1 MTEVAYIPLKTAD
14 GAVLGHARVCGGTV
28 VFQFRRAVQG
38 QAVVLTDSGRFS
50 GDLHGSV
57 RMDGAVIAAAA
68 IENGRVLCVGQT
80 RGNALCADEVR
91 RRLIDPAVE
100 ELRGKSA
107 ETAPLISNTGSNQ
120 DKSSPLSVVSASSAP
135 TEHAPVPLQPARET
149 IAQSAADEVQRTEAQ
164 SIPARGDM
172 PRQAEPLRR
181 ANAPT
186 EHAPVPPQPA
196 RETIA
201 QSAADEVQRTEAQSI
216 PARGDMPRQAEP
228 LRRANAPT
236 EHAPVPPQPAR
247 ETIAQ
252 SAADEVQRTE
262 AQSIPARGDM
272 PRQAEPLRRANAPTE
287 HAPVPPQPARETIA
301 QSAADEVQ
309 RTEAQSIP
317 ARGDMPWQ
325 AEPSRSANA
334 PVEHASVPTQPTQ
347 KTIAQSAADEVQRTE
362 AQSIPTHGDTP
373 RQAEPVRE
381 TAGKLLHF
389 TRAEDRVPPS
399 VQESAADSESFM
411 ALLRR
416 ADAAFSRLNTPVLP
430 LVTQEG
436 ARSAAQSERARETHA
451 SADAF
456 RTALSGT
463 KAEPSPQ
470 KPSSAQR
477 PPADTAECASHRR
490 AWDEQVEALLELP
503 NAIARERCDNPFPHI
518 FPGAQFVRISGSGVL
533 EHLEGEWISGRE
545 RYRLFAVRGEYSPL
559 PPRHLSGFTRFI
571 RTRSGGYWVRVT
583 ERGART

>member
-1 MTEVAYIPLKTAD
+1 M
-14 GAVLGHARVCGGTV
+14 
-28 VFQFRRAVQG
+28 
-38 QAVVLTDSGRFS
+38 
-50 GDLHGSV
+50 
-57 RMDGAVIAAAA
+57 
-68 IENGRVLCVGQT
+68 
-80 RGNALCADEVR
+80 
-91 RRLIDPAVE
+91 
-100 ELRGKSA
+100 
-107 ETAPLISNTGSNQ
+107 
-120 DKSSPLSVVSASSAP
+120 
-135 TEHAPVPLQPARET
+135 
-149 IAQSAADEVQRTEAQ
+149 
-164 SIPARGDM
+164 
-172 PRQAEPLRR
+172 
-181 ANAPT
+181 
-186 EHAPVPPQPA
+186 
-196 RETIA
+196 
-201 QSAADEVQRTEAQSI
+201 
-216 PARGDMPRQAEP
+216 
-228 LRRANAPT
+228 
-236 EHAPVPPQPAR
+236 
-247 ETIAQ
+247 
-252 SAADEVQRTE
+252 
-262 AQSIPARGDM
+262 
-272 PRQAEPLRRANAPTE
+272 
-287 HAPVPPQPARETIA
+287 
-301 QSAADEVQ
+301 
-309 RTEAQSIP
+309 
-317 ARGDMPWQ
+317 
-325 AEPSRSANA
+325 
-334 PVEHASVPTQPTQ
+334 
-347 KTIAQSAADEVQRTE
+347 QRTE
-362 AQSIPTHGDTP
+362 AQSIPTYDDTP

-416 ADAAFSRLNTPVLP
+416 ADAAFSRLNTPVFP

-451 SADAF
+451 PADAF

-470 KPSSAQR
+470 KPSSPQR

>member
-14 GAVLGHARVCGGTV
+14 GAVLGHARVCGGTA

-91 RRLIDPAVE
+91 RRLIAPAVE

-107 ETAPLISNTGSNQ
+107 ETAPLISNTESNR
-120 DKSSPLSVVSASSAP
+120 DNSSPLSSESASSAP
-135 TEHAPVPLQPARET
+135 AERASVPPQPARET
-149 IAQSAADEVQRTEAQ
+149 IAQPAADEVQRTEAQ
-164 SIPARGDM
+164 SMPSHGDM
-172 PRQAEPLRR
+172 PRQAEPLRS

-186 EHAPVPPQPA
+186 EHAPVPPQPT
-196 RETIA
+196 REPIA
-201 QSAADEVQRTEAQSI
+201 QPAADDVQRAEAQS
-216 PARGDMPRQAEP
+216 M
-228 LRRANAPT
+228 
-236 EHAPVPPQPAR
+236 
-247 ETIAQ
+247 
-252 SAADEVQRTE
+252 
-262 AQSIPARGDM
+262 
-272 PRQAEPLRRANAPTE
+272 
-287 HAPVPPQPARETIA
+287 
-301 QSAADEVQ
+301 
-309 RTEAQSIP
+309 
-317 ARGDMPWQ
+317 
-325 AEPSRSANA
+325 
-334 PVEHASVPTQPTQ
+334 
-347 KTIAQSAADEVQRTE
+347 
-362 AQSIPTHGDTP
+362 PTHGDTP
-373 RQAEPVRE
+373 RQAKPVGE

>member
-14 GAVLGHARVCGGTV
+14 GAVLGHARVCGGTA

-120 DKSSPLSVVSASSAP
+120 DKSSPLSVVSVSS
-135 TEHAPVPLQPARET
+135 
-149 IAQSAADEVQRTEAQ
+149 
-164 SIPARGDM
+164 
-172 PRQAEPLRR
+172 
-181 ANAPT
+181 
-186 EHAPVPPQPA
+186 
-196 RETIA
+196 
-201 QSAADEVQRTEAQSI
+201 
-216 PARGDMPRQAEP
+216 
-228 LRRANAPT
+228 
-236 EHAPVPPQPAR
+236 
-247 ETIAQ
+247 
-252 SAADEVQRTE
+252 
-262 AQSIPARGDM
+262 
-272 PRQAEPLRRANAPTE
+272 
-287 HAPVPPQPARETIA
+287 
-301 QSAADEVQ
+301 
-309 RTEAQSIP
+309 
-317 ARGDMPWQ
+317 
-325 AEPSRSANA
+325 A

-362 AQSIPTHGDTP
+362 AQSIPARGDMPRQAEPSRSANAPTEHASVPPQPARETIAQSAADEVQRTEAQSIPTHGDTPRQAEPLRSANAPTEHAPVPPQPTRETIAQPAADDVQRTEAQSMPAHGDTP

-389 TRAEDRVPPS
+389 TRAEDRVPLS
-399 VQESAADSESFM
+399 AQESAADSESFM

-416 ADAAFSRLNTPVLP
+416 ADAAFSRLNTPVFP

-583 ERGART
+583 ERVART

>member
-120 DKSSPLSVVSASSAP
+120 DKSSPLSVVSVSSAP
-135 TEHAPVPLQPARET
+135 TEHAPVPPQPARET
-149 IAQSAADEVQRTEAQ
+149 IAQPAADEVQRTEAQ

-172 PRQAEPLRR
+172 PR
-181 ANAPT
+181 
-186 EHAPVPPQPA
+186 
-196 RETIA
+196 
-201 QSAADEVQRTEAQSI
+201 
-216 PARGDMPRQAEP
+216 
-228 LRRANAPT
+228 
-236 EHAPVPPQPAR
+236 
-247 ETIAQ
+247 
-252 SAADEVQRTE
+252 
-262 AQSIPARGDM
+262 
-272 PRQAEPLRRANAPTE
+272 
-287 HAPVPPQPARETIA
+287 
-301 QSAADEVQ
+301 
-309 RTEAQSIP
+309 
-317 ARGDMPWQ
+317 Q

-362 AQSIPTHGDTP
+362 AQSMPAHGDTP

>member
-80 RGNALCADEVR
+80 RGNALCADELR

-120 DKSSPLSVVSASSAP
+120 DKSSPLSVVSVSSAP
-135 TEHAPVPLQPARET
+135 TEHAPVPLQPTRET
-149 IAQSAADEVQRTEAQ
+149 IAQPAADEVQRTEAQSIPARGDMPRQAEPSRSANAPTEHAPVPPQPAREPISQSAADEVQRTEAQ

-172 PRQAEPLRR
+172 PRQAEPSRS
-181 ANAPT
+181 ANAPV
-186 EHAPVPPQPA
+186 EHASVPPQPA
-196 RETIA
+196 REPIA
-201 QSAADEVQRTEAQSI
+201 QPAADEVQRTEAQSM
-216 PARGDMPRQAEP
+216 PAHGDTPRQAEP

-236 EHAPVPPQPAR
+236 
-247 ETIAQ
+247 
-252 SAADEVQRTE
+252 
-262 AQSIPARGDM
+262 
-272 PRQAEPLRRANAPTE
+272 
-287 HAPVPPQPARETIA
+287 
-301 QSAADEVQ
+301 
-309 RTEAQSIP
+309 
-317 ARGDMPWQ
+317 
-325 AEPSRSANA
+325 
-334 PVEHASVPTQPTQ
+334 EHASVPTQPTQ

>member
-107 ETAPLISNTGSNQ
+107 ETAPLISKTESNR
-120 DKSSPLSVVSASSAP
+120 DNSSPLSVVSVSSAP
-135 TEHAPVPLQPARET
+135 TEHASVPSQPARET

-172 PRQAEPLRR
+172 PR
-181 ANAPT
+181 
-186 EHAPVPPQPA
+186 
-196 RETIA
+196 
-201 QSAADEVQRTEAQSI
+201 
-216 PARGDMPRQAEP
+216 
-228 LRRANAPT
+228 
-236 EHAPVPPQPAR
+236 
-247 ETIAQ
+247 
-252 SAADEVQRTE
+252 
-262 AQSIPARGDM
+262 
-272 PRQAEPLRRANAPTE
+272 
-287 HAPVPPQPARETIA
+287 
-301 QSAADEVQ
+301 
-309 RTEAQSIP
+309 
-317 ARGDMPWQ
+317 Q

-381 TAGKLLHF
+381 AAGKLLHF

>member
-107 ETAPLISNTGSNQ
+107 EIAPLISNTGSNQ
-120 DKSSPLSVVSASSAP
+120 DKSSPLSVVSVSSAP
-135 TEHAPVPLQPARET
+135 TEHA
-149 IAQSAADEVQRTEAQ
+149 S
-164 SIPARGDM
+164 
-172 PRQAEPLRR
+172 
-181 ANAPT
+181 
-186 EHAPVPPQPA
+186 VPPQPA

-216 PARGDMPRQAEP
+216 PAHGDTPRQAEP

-247 ETIAQ
+247 EPIAQ
-252 SAADEVQRTE
+252 PAADDVQRAE
-262 AQSIPARGDM
+262 AQSIPA
-272 PRQAEPLRRANAPTE
+272 
-287 HAPVPPQPARETIA
+287 
-301 QSAADEVQ
+301 
-309 RTEAQSIP
+309 
-317 ARGDMPWQ
+317 
-325 AEPSRSANA
+325 
-334 PVEHASVPTQPTQ
+334 
-347 KTIAQSAADEVQRTE
+347 
-362 AQSIPTHGDTP
+362 HGDTP
-373 RQAEPVRE
+373 RQAKPVRE

>member
-120 DKSSPLSVVSASSAP
+120 DKSSPLSVVSVSSAP
-135 TEHAPVPLQPARET
+135 TEHA
-149 IAQSAADEVQRTEAQ
+149 S
-164 SIPARGDM
+164 
-172 PRQAEPLRR
+172 
-181 ANAPT
+181 
-186 EHAPVPPQPA
+186 VPPQPA

-287 HAPVPPQPARETIA
+287 HA
-301 QSAADEVQ
+301 
-309 RTEAQSIP
+309 
-317 ARGDMPWQ
+317 
-325 AEPSRSANA
+325 
-334 PVEHASVPTQPTQ
+334 SVPTQPTQ

-362 AQSIPTHGDTP
+362 AQSMPTHGDTP
-373 RQAEPVRE
+373 RQAEPSRSANAPVEHASVPPQPAREPIAQPAADDVQRAKAQSIPAHGDTPRQAKPVRE

-389 TRAEDRVPPS
+389 TRAEDRVPLS

>member
-107 ETAPLISNTGSNQ
+107 EIAPLISNTGSNQ
-120 DKSSPLSVVSASSAP
+120 DKSSPLSVVSVSSAP
-135 TEHAPVPLQPARET
+135 TEHA
-149 IAQSAADEVQRTEAQ
+149 S
-164 SIPARGDM
+164 
-172 PRQAEPLRR
+172 
-181 ANAPT
+181 
-186 EHAPVPPQPA
+186 VPPQPA

-216 PARGDMPRQAEP
+216 PAHGDTPRQAEP
-228 LRRANAPT
+228 LRSANAPT
-236 EHAPVPPQPAR
+236 EHAPVPPQPTR

-252 SAADEVQRTE
+252 PAADDVQRAE
-262 AQSIPARGDM
+262 AQSMPA
-272 PRQAEPLRRANAPTE
+272 
-287 HAPVPPQPARETIA
+287 
-301 QSAADEVQ
+301 
-309 RTEAQSIP
+309 
-317 ARGDMPWQ
+317 
-325 AEPSRSANA
+325 
-334 PVEHASVPTQPTQ
+334 
-347 KTIAQSAADEVQRTE
+347 
-362 AQSIPTHGDTP
+362 HGDTP
-373 RQAEPVRE
+373 RQAKPVRE

>member
-120 DKSSPLSVVSASSAP
+120 DKSSPLSVVSVSSAP
-135 TEHAPVPLQPARET
+135 TEHA
-149 IAQSAADEVQRTEAQ
+149 S
-164 SIPARGDM
+164 
-172 PRQAEPLRR
+172 
-181 ANAPT
+181 
-186 EHAPVPPQPA
+186 VPPQPA

-236 EHAPVPPQPAR
+236 
-247 ETIAQ
+247 
-252 SAADEVQRTE
+252 
-262 AQSIPARGDM
+262 
-272 PRQAEPLRRANAPTE
+272 
-287 HAPVPPQPARETIA
+287 
-301 QSAADEVQ
+301 
-309 RTEAQSIP
+309 
-317 ARGDMPWQ
+317 
-325 AEPSRSANA
+325 
-334 PVEHASVPTQPTQ
+334 EHASVPTQPTQ

-436 ARSAAQSERARETHA
+436 ARSAAQSERARETHT

>member
-120 DKSSPLSVVSASSAP
+120 DKSSPLSVVSVSSAP
-135 TEHAPVPLQPARET
+135 TEHAPVPLQPTRET
-149 IAQSAADEVQRTEAQ
+149 IAQPAADEVQRTEAQ

-236 EHAPVPPQPAR
+236 EHA
-247 ETIAQ
+247 
-252 SAADEVQRTE
+252 
-262 AQSIPARGDM
+262 
-272 PRQAEPLRRANAPTE
+272 
-287 HAPVPPQPARETIA
+287 
-301 QSAADEVQ
+301 
-309 RTEAQSIP
+309 
-317 ARGDMPWQ
+317 
-325 AEPSRSANA
+325 
-334 PVEHASVPTQPTQ
+334 SVPTQPTQ

-362 AQSIPTHGDTP
+362 AQSMPTHGDTP
-373 RQAEPVRE
+373 RQAEPLRSANAPTEHAPVPPQPTRETIAQPAADDVQRAEAQSMPAHGDTPRQAKPVRE

>member
-107 ETAPLISNTGSNQ
+107 ETAPLISKTESNR
-120 DKSSPLSVVSASSAP
+120 DNSSPLSVVSVSSAP
-135 TEHAPVPLQPARET
+135 TEHASVPPQPARET
-149 IAQSAADEVQRTEAQ
+149 IAQPAADEVQRTEAQ
-164 SIPARGDM
+164 SIPAHGDT
-172 PRQAEPLRR
+172 PRQAEPLRS

-186 EHAPVPPQPA
+186 EHAPVPPQPT

-201 QSAADEVQRTEAQSI
+201 QPAADDVQRAEAQS
-216 PARGDMPRQAEP
+216 M
-228 LRRANAPT
+228 
-236 EHAPVPPQPAR
+236 
-247 ETIAQ
+247 
-252 SAADEVQRTE
+252 
-262 AQSIPARGDM
+262 
-272 PRQAEPLRRANAPTE
+272 
-287 HAPVPPQPARETIA
+287 
-301 QSAADEVQ
+301 
-309 RTEAQSIP
+309 
-317 ARGDMPWQ
+317 
-325 AEPSRSANA
+325 
-334 PVEHASVPTQPTQ
+334 
-347 KTIAQSAADEVQRTE
+347 
-362 AQSIPTHGDTP
+362 PTHGDTP
-373 RQAEPVRE
+373 RQAEPVGE

>member
-91 RRLIDPAVE
+91 RRLIAPAVE

-120 DKSSPLSVVSASSAP
+120 DKSSPLSSESASSAP
-135 TEHAPVPLQPARET
+135 VEHA
-149 IAQSAADEVQRTEAQ
+149 S
-164 SIPARGDM
+164 
-172 PRQAEPLRR
+172 
-181 ANAPT
+181 
-186 EHAPVPPQPA
+186 VPPQPA

-216 PARGDMPRQAEP
+216 PARGDTPRQAEP
-228 LRRANAPT
+228 SRRANAPT

-252 SAADEVQRTE
+252 PAADDVQRAE
-262 AQSIPARGDM
+262 AQSIPA
-272 PRQAEPLRRANAPTE
+272 
-287 HAPVPPQPARETIA
+287 
-301 QSAADEVQ
+301 
-309 RTEAQSIP
+309 
-317 ARGDMPWQ
+317 
-325 AEPSRSANA
+325 
-334 PVEHASVPTQPTQ
+334 
-347 KTIAQSAADEVQRTE
+347 
-362 AQSIPTHGDTP
+362 HGDTP
-373 RQAEPVRE
+373 RQAKPVGE

>member
-91 RRLIDPAVE
+91 RRLIDPAVK
-100 ELRGKSA
+100 ELCGKSA
-107 ETAPLISNTGSNQ
+107 ETAPLISNIGSNQ
-120 DKSSPLSVVSASSAP
+120 DKSSPLSVVSVSS
-135 TEHAPVPLQPARET
+135 
-149 IAQSAADEVQRTEAQ
+149 
-164 SIPARGDM
+164 
-172 PRQAEPLRR
+172 
-181 ANAPT
+181 APT

-201 QSAADEVQRTEAQSI
+201 QPAADEVQRTEAQSI
-216 PARGDMPRQAEP
+216 PAHGDMPRQAEP
-228 LRRANAPT
+228 SRSANAPT

-247 ETIAQ
+247 EPIAQ
-252 SAADEVQRTE
+252 PAADDVQRAE
-262 AQSIPARGDM
+262 AQSMPA
-272 PRQAEPLRRANAPTE
+272 
-287 HAPVPPQPARETIA
+287 
-301 QSAADEVQ
+301 
-309 RTEAQSIP
+309 
-317 ARGDMPWQ
+317 
-325 AEPSRSANA
+325 
-334 PVEHASVPTQPTQ
+334 
-347 KTIAQSAADEVQRTE
+347 
-362 AQSIPTHGDTP
+362 HGDTP
-373 RQAEPVRE
+373 RQAKPVRE

>member
-80 RGNALCADEVR
+80 RGNALCADELR

-120 DKSSPLSVVSASSAP
+120 DKSSPLSVVSVSSAP
-135 TEHAPVPLQPARET
+135 TEHAPVPLQPTRET
-149 IAQSAADEVQRTEAQ
+149 IAQPAADEVQRTEAQ

-172 PRQAEPLRR
+172 PRQAEPSRS

-196 RETIA
+196 REPIA
-201 QSAADEVQRTEAQSI
+201 QPAADEVQRTEAQSM
-216 PARGDMPRQAEP
+216 PAHGDTPRQAEP

-236 EHAPVPPQPAR
+236 
-247 ETIAQ
+247 
-252 SAADEVQRTE
+252 
-262 AQSIPARGDM
+262 
-272 PRQAEPLRRANAPTE
+272 
-287 HAPVPPQPARETIA
+287 
-301 QSAADEVQ
+301 
-309 RTEAQSIP
+309 
-317 ARGDMPWQ
+317 
-325 AEPSRSANA
+325 
-334 PVEHASVPTQPTQ
+334 EHASVPTQPTQ

>member
-14 GAVLGHARVCGGTV
+14 GAVLGHARVCCGTA

-91 RRLIDPAVE
+91 RRLIAPAVE

-120 DKSSPLSVVSASSAP
+120 DKSSPLSSESASSAP
-135 TEHAPVPLQPARET
+135 TEHASVPPQPAREP

-164 SIPARGDM
+164 SIPAHGDT

-186 EHAPVPPQPA
+186 EHAPVPPQPT

-201 QSAADEVQRTEAQSI
+201 QPAADDVQRAEAQSM
-216 PARGDMPRQAEP
+216 PA
-228 LRRANAPT
+228 
-236 EHAPVPPQPAR
+236 
-247 ETIAQ
+247 
-252 SAADEVQRTE
+252 
-262 AQSIPARGDM
+262 
-272 PRQAEPLRRANAPTE
+272 
-287 HAPVPPQPARETIA
+287 
-301 QSAADEVQ
+301 
-309 RTEAQSIP
+309 
-317 ARGDMPWQ
+317 
-325 AEPSRSANA
+325 
-334 PVEHASVPTQPTQ
+334 
-347 KTIAQSAADEVQRTE
+347 
-362 AQSIPTHGDTP
+362 HGDTP
-373 RQAEPVRE
+373 RQAKPVGE

>member
-120 DKSSPLSVVSASSAP
+120 DKSSPLSVVSVSSAP
-135 TEHAPVPLQPARET
+135 TEHA
-149 IAQSAADEVQRTEAQ
+149 S
-164 SIPARGDM
+164 
-172 PRQAEPLRR
+172 
-181 ANAPT
+181 
-186 EHAPVPPQPA
+186 VPPQPA

-201 QSAADEVQRTEAQSI
+201 QSAADEVQRTEAQSM
-216 PARGDMPRQAEP
+216 PAHGDTPRQAEP
-228 LRRANAPT
+228 LRSANAPT
-236 EHAPVPPQPAR
+236 EHAPVPPQPTR

-252 SAADEVQRTE
+252 PAADDVQRAE
-262 AQSIPARGDM
+262 AQSIPA
-272 PRQAEPLRRANAPTE
+272 
-287 HAPVPPQPARETIA
+287 
-301 QSAADEVQ
+301 
-309 RTEAQSIP
+309 
-317 ARGDMPWQ
+317 
-325 AEPSRSANA
+325 
-334 PVEHASVPTQPTQ
+334 
-347 KTIAQSAADEVQRTE
+347 
-362 AQSIPTHGDTP
+362 HGDTP
-373 RQAEPVRE
+373 RQAKPVGE

>member
-91 RRLIDPAVE
+91 RRLIDPAVK
-100 ELRGKSA
+100 ELCGKSA

-120 DKSSPLSVVSASSAP
+120 DKSSPLSVVSVSSAP
-135 TEHAPVPLQPARET
+135 TEHASVPPQPAREP

-172 PRQAEPLRR
+172 PRQAEPLRS
-181 ANAPT
+181 ANAPV
-186 EHAPVPPQPA
+186 EHASVPTQPA

-201 QSAADEVQRTEAQSI
+201 QPAADEVQRTEAQSI
-216 PARGDMPRQAEP
+216 PAHGDMPRQAEP
-228 LRRANAPT
+228 L
-236 EHAPVPPQPAR
+236 
-247 ETIAQ
+247 
-252 SAADEVQRTE
+252 
-262 AQSIPARGDM
+262 
-272 PRQAEPLRRANAPTE
+272 
-287 HAPVPPQPARETIA
+287 
-301 QSAADEVQ
+301 
-309 RTEAQSIP
+309 
-317 ARGDMPWQ
+317 
-325 AEPSRSANA
+325 RSANA

-362 AQSIPTHGDTP
+362 AQSIPARGDMPRQAEPLRSANAPVEHASVPTQPARETIAQPAADEVQRTEAQSIPARGDTP

>member
-120 DKSSPLSVVSASSAP
+120 DKSSPLSVVSVSSAP
-135 TEHAPVPLQPARET
+135 TEHA
-149 IAQSAADEVQRTEAQ
+149 S
-164 SIPARGDM
+164 
-172 PRQAEPLRR
+172 
-181 ANAPT
+181 
-186 EHAPVPPQPA
+186 VPPQPA

-216 PARGDMPRQAEP
+216 PAHGDTPRQAEP

-247 ETIAQ
+247 EPIAQ
-252 SAADEVQRTE
+252 PAADDVQRAE
-262 AQSIPARGDM
+262 AQSMPAHGDT
-272 PRQAEPLRRANAPTE
+272 PRQAEPLRSANAPTE
-287 HAPVPPQPARETIA
+287 HAPVPPQPTRETIA
-301 QSAADEVQ
+301 QPAADEVQ
-309 RTEAQSIP
+309 RTEAQGIP
-317 ARGDMPWQ
+317 AHGDTPRQ
-325 AEPSRSANA
+325 AKPLRSANA
-334 PVEHASVPTQPTQ
+334 PVEHASVPTQPARE
-347 KTIAQSAADEVQRTE
+347 TIAQSAADEVQRTE

>member
-80 RGNALCADEVR
+80 RGNALCADELR

-120 DKSSPLSVVSASSAP
+120 DKSSPLSVVSVSSAP
-135 TEHAPVPLQPARET
+135 TEHAPVPLQPTRET
-149 IAQSAADEVQRTEAQ
+149 IAQPAADEVQRTEAQ

-172 PRQAEPLRR
+172 PRQAEP
-181 ANAPT
+181 
-186 EHAPVPPQPA
+186 
-196 RETIA
+196 
-201 QSAADEVQRTEAQSI
+201 
-216 PARGDMPRQAEP
+216 
-228 LRRANAPT
+228 
-236 EHAPVPPQPAR
+236 
-247 ETIAQ
+247 
-252 SAADEVQRTE
+252 
-262 AQSIPARGDM
+262 
-272 PRQAEPLRRANAPTE
+272 
-287 HAPVPPQPARETIA
+287 
-301 QSAADEVQ
+301 
-309 RTEAQSIP
+309 
-317 ARGDMPWQ
+317 
-325 AEPSRSANA
+325 SRSANA
-334 PVEHASVPTQPTQ
+334 PVEHASVPPQPAREP
-347 KTIAQSAADEVQRTE
+347 IAQPAADEVQRTE
-362 AQSIPTHGDTP
+362 AQSMPAHGDTP

>member
-91 RRLIDPAVE
+91 RRLIAPAVE

-107 ETAPLISNTGSNQ
+107 ETAPLISKTESNQ
-120 DKSSPLSVVSASSAP
+120 DKSSPLSSESASS
-135 TEHAPVPLQPARET
+135 
-149 IAQSAADEVQRTEAQ
+149 
-164 SIPARGDM
+164 
-172 PRQAEPLRR
+172 
-181 ANAPT
+181 APT

-196 RETIA
+196 REPIA
-201 QSAADEVQRTEAQSI
+201 QSAANEVQRTEAQSM
-216 PARGDMPRQAEP
+216 PSHGDTPRQAEP
-228 LRRANAPT
+228 LRSANAPT
-236 EHAPVPPQPAR
+236 EHAP
-247 ETIAQ
+247 
-252 SAADEVQRTE
+252 
-262 AQSIPARGDM
+262 
-272 PRQAEPLRRANAPTE
+272 
-287 HAPVPPQPARETIA
+287 
-301 QSAADEVQ
+301 
-309 RTEAQSIP
+309 
-317 ARGDMPWQ
+317 
-325 AEPSRSANA
+325 
-334 PVEHASVPTQPTQ
+334 VPTQPTQ

-381 TAGKLLHF
+381 AAGKLLHF

-416 ADAAFSRLNTPVLP
+416 ADAAFSRLNTPVFP

-545 RYRLFAVRGEYSPL
+545 RYRLFAVHGEYSPL

>member
-14 GAVLGHARVCGGTV
+14 GAVLGHARVCGGTA

-120 DKSSPLSVVSASSAP
+120 DKSSPLSVVSVSSAP
-135 TEHAPVPLQPARET
+135 TEHAPVPLQPTRET
-149 IAQSAADEVQRTEAQ
+149 IAQPAADDVQRTEAQ

-172 PRQAEPLRR
+172 PRQAEPLRS
-181 ANAPT
+181 ANAPV
-186 EHAPVPPQPA
+186 EHASVPTQPA

-201 QSAADEVQRTEAQSI
+201 QPAADEVQRTEAQSI
-216 PARGDMPRQAEP
+216 PARGDTPRQAEP
-228 LRRANAPT
+228 LRSANAPT
-236 EHAPVPPQPAR
+236 EHAPVPPQPTR
-247 ETIAQ
+247 EPIAQ
-252 SAADEVQRTE
+252 PAADDVQRAE
-262 AQSIPARGDM
+262 AQSMPARGDM
-272 PRQAEPLRRANAPTE
+272 PR
-287 HAPVPPQPARETIA
+287 
-301 QSAADEVQ
+301 
-309 RTEAQSIP
+309 
-317 ARGDMPWQ
+317 Q

-347 KTIAQSAADEVQRTE
+347 KTIAQSAADDVQRTE

>member
-120 DKSSPLSVVSASSAP
+120 DKSSPLSVVSVSSAP
-135 TEHAPVPLQPARET
+135 VEHASVPTQPARET
-149 IAQSAADEVQRTEAQ
+149 IAQSAADDVQRTEAQ
-164 SIPARGDM
+164 SIPAHGDT
-172 PRQAEPLRR
+172 PRQAEPL
-181 ANAPT
+181 
-186 EHAPVPPQPA
+186 
-196 RETIA
+196 
-201 QSAADEVQRTEAQSI
+201 
-216 PARGDMPRQAEP
+216 
-228 LRRANAPT
+228 
-236 EHAPVPPQPAR
+236 
-247 ETIAQ
+247 
-252 SAADEVQRTE
+252 
-262 AQSIPARGDM
+262 
-272 PRQAEPLRRANAPTE
+272 
-287 HAPVPPQPARETIA
+287 
-301 QSAADEVQ
+301 
-309 RTEAQSIP
+309 
-317 ARGDMPWQ
+317 
-325 AEPSRSANA
+325 RSANA

-347 KTIAQSAADEVQRTE
+347 KTIAQSAADDVQRTE
-362 AQSIPTHGDTP
+362 AQSIPAHGDTP

>member
-91 RRLIDPAVE
+91 RRLIAPAVE

-120 DKSSPLSVVSASSAP
+120 DNSSPLSVVSVSSAP
-135 TEHAPVPLQPARET
+135 TEHAPVPPQPARET
-149 IAQSAADEVQRTEAQ
+149 IAQPAADEVQRTEAQ
-164 SIPARGDM
+164 SIPAHGDM

-196 RETIA
+196 REA
-201 QSAADEVQRTEAQSI
+201 
-216 PARGDMPRQAEP
+216 
-228 LRRANAPT
+228 
-236 EHAPVPPQPAR
+236 
-247 ETIAQ
+247 
-252 SAADEVQRTE
+252 
-262 AQSIPARGDM
+262 
-272 PRQAEPLRRANAPTE
+272 
-287 HAPVPPQPARETIA
+287 IA

-334 PVEHASVPTQPTQ
+334 PTEHASVPTQPTQ

-362 AQSIPTHGDTP
+362 AQSIPAHGDTP
-373 RQAEPVRE
+373 RQAEPLRSANAPTEHAPVPPQPTRETIAQPAADDVQRTEAQSMPAHGDMPRQAEPVGE

>member
-120 DKSSPLSVVSASSAP
+120 DKSSPLFVVSVSSAP
-135 TEHAPVPLQPARET
+135 TEHASVPPQPAREP

-172 PRQAEPLRR
+172 PRQAEPLRS

-201 QSAADEVQRTEAQSI
+201 QSAADDVQRTEAQSI
-216 PARGDMPRQAEP
+216 P
-228 LRRANAPT
+228 
-236 EHAPVPPQPAR
+236 V
-247 ETIAQ
+247 
-252 SAADEVQRTE
+252 
-262 AQSIPARGDM
+262 
-272 PRQAEPLRRANAPTE
+272 
-287 HAPVPPQPARETIA
+287 
-301 QSAADEVQ
+301 
-309 RTEAQSIP
+309 
-317 ARGDMPWQ
+317 
-325 AEPSRSANA
+325 
-334 PVEHASVPTQPTQ
+334 
-347 KTIAQSAADEVQRTE
+347 
-362 AQSIPTHGDTP
+362 HGDTP

>member
-107 ETAPLISNTGSNQ
+107 EAAPLISNTGSNQ
-120 DKSSPLSVVSASSAP
+120 DKSSPLSVVSVSSAP
-135 TEHAPVPLQPARET
+135 TEHASVPPQPARET

-272 PRQAEPLRRANAPTE
+272 PRQAEPLRRANAPT
-287 HAPVPPQPARETIA
+287 
-301 QSAADEVQ
+301 
-309 RTEAQSIP
+309 
-317 ARGDMPWQ
+317 
-325 AEPSRSANA
+325 
-334 PVEHASVPTQPTQ
+334 EHASVPTQPTQ

>member
-91 RRLIDPAVE
+91 RRLIDPAVG

-107 ETAPLISNTGSNQ
+107 ETAPLISKTESNQ
-120 DKSSPLSVVSASSAP
+120 DNSSPLSSESASSAP
-135 TEHAPVPLQPARET
+135 AEHASVPPQPAREP

-164 SIPARGDM
+164 SIPAHGDT
-172 PRQAEPLRR
+172 PRQAEPSRR

-186 EHAPVPPQPA
+186 EHASVPPQPA

-216 PARGDMPRQAEP
+216 PAHGDTPR
-228 LRRANAPT
+228 
-236 EHAPVPPQPAR
+236 
-247 ETIAQ
+247 
-252 SAADEVQRTE
+252 
-262 AQSIPARGDM
+262 
-272 PRQAEPLRRANAPTE
+272 
-287 HAPVPPQPARETIA
+287 
-301 QSAADEVQ
+301 
-309 RTEAQSIP
+309 
-317 ARGDMPWQ
+317 Q

-362 AQSIPTHGDTP
+362 AQSIPARGDMP
-373 RQAEPVRE
+373 RQAEPVGE

>member
-107 ETAPLISNTGSNQ
+107 EPAPLISKTESNR
-120 DKSSPLSVVSASSAP
+120 DKSSPLSPESASSAP
-135 TEHAPVPLQPARET
+135 TEHAPVPPQPTREP
-149 IAQSAADEVQRTEAQ
+149 IAQSAANEVQRTEAQ
-164 SIPARGDM
+164 SIPAHGDT
-172 PRQAEPLRR
+172 PRQAEPLRS

-186 EHAPVPPQPA
+186 
-196 RETIA
+196 
-201 QSAADEVQRTEAQSI
+201 
-216 PARGDMPRQAEP
+216 
-228 LRRANAPT
+228 
-236 EHAPVPPQPAR
+236 
-247 ETIAQ
+247 
-252 SAADEVQRTE
+252 
-262 AQSIPARGDM
+262 
-272 PRQAEPLRRANAPTE
+272 
-287 HAPVPPQPARETIA
+287 
-301 QSAADEVQ
+301 
-309 RTEAQSIP
+309 
-317 ARGDMPWQ
+317 
-325 AEPSRSANA
+325 
-334 PVEHASVPTQPTQ
+334 EHASVPTQPTR
-347 KTIAQSAADEVQRTE
+347 KTIAQPAADDVQRAE
-362 AQSIPTHGDTP
+362 AQSIPAHGDTP

-416 ADAAFSRLNTPVLP
+416 ADAAFSRLNTPVFP

>member
-80 RGNALCADEVR
+80 RGNALCADELR

-120 DKSSPLSVVSASSAP
+120 DKSSPLSVVSVSSAP
-135 TEHAPVPLQPARET
+135 TEHAPVPLQPTRET
-149 IAQSAADEVQRTEAQ
+149 IAQPAADEVQRTEAQ
-164 SIPARGDM
+164 SM
-172 PRQAEPLRR
+172 
-181 ANAPT
+181 
-186 EHAPVPPQPA
+186 
-196 RETIA
+196 
-201 QSAADEVQRTEAQSI
+201 
-216 PARGDMPRQAEP
+216 
-228 LRRANAPT
+228 
-236 EHAPVPPQPAR
+236 
-247 ETIAQ
+247 
-252 SAADEVQRTE
+252 
-262 AQSIPARGDM
+262 
-272 PRQAEPLRRANAPTE
+272 
-287 HAPVPPQPARETIA
+287 
-301 QSAADEVQ
+301 
-309 RTEAQSIP
+309 
-317 ARGDMPWQ
+317 
-325 AEPSRSANA
+325 
-334 PVEHASVPTQPTQ
+334 
-347 KTIAQSAADEVQRTE
+347 
-362 AQSIPTHGDTP
+362 PTHGDTP

>member
-14 GAVLGHARVCGGTV
+14 GAVLGHARVCGGTA

-107 ETAPLISNTGSNQ
+107 ETAPLISKTESNR
-120 DKSSPLSVVSASSAP
+120 DNSSPLSVVSVSSAP
-135 TEHAPVPLQPARET
+135 TEHAPVPLQPTRET
-149 IAQSAADEVQRTEAQ
+149 IAQPAADEVQRTEAQ
-164 SIPARGDM
+164 SIPAHGDM

-216 PARGDMPRQAEP
+216 PTHGDTPR
-228 LRRANAPT
+228 
-236 EHAPVPPQPAR
+236 
-247 ETIAQ
+247 
-252 SAADEVQRTE
+252 
-262 AQSIPARGDM
+262 
-272 PRQAEPLRRANAPTE
+272 
-287 HAPVPPQPARETIA
+287 
-301 QSAADEVQ
+301 
-309 RTEAQSIP
+309 
-317 ARGDMPWQ
+317 Q

-362 AQSIPTHGDTP
+362 AQSIPVHGDTP

>member
-120 DKSSPLSVVSASSAP
+120 DKSSPLSVVSVSS
-135 TEHAPVPLQPARET
+135 
-149 IAQSAADEVQRTEAQ
+149 
-164 SIPARGDM
+164 
-172 PRQAEPLRR
+172 
-181 ANAPT
+181 APT
-186 EHAPVPPQPA
+186 EHAPVPPQPT

-201 QSAADEVQRTEAQSI
+201 Q
-216 PARGDMPRQAEP
+216 P
-228 LRRANAPT
+228 
-236 EHAPVPPQPAR
+236 
-247 ETIAQ
+247 
-252 SAADEVQRTE
+252 
-262 AQSIPARGDM
+262 
-272 PRQAEPLRRANAPTE
+272 
-287 HAPVPPQPARETIA
+287 
-301 QSAADEVQ
+301 
-309 RTEAQSIP
+309 
-317 ARGDMPWQ
+317 
-325 AEPSRSANA
+325 
-334 PVEHASVPTQPTQ
+334 
-347 KTIAQSAADEVQRTE
+347 AADEVQRTE

>member
-14 GAVLGHARVCGGTV
+14 GAVLGHARVCGGTA

-91 RRLIDPAVE
+91 RRLIAPAVE

-107 ETAPLISNTGSNQ
+107 ETAPLISNTESNR
-120 DKSSPLSVVSASSAP
+120 DNSSPLSSESASSAP
-135 TEHAPVPLQPARET
+135 AERASVPPQPARET
-149 IAQSAADEVQRTEAQ
+149 IAQPAADEVQRTEAQ
-164 SIPARGDM
+164 SIPAHGDT
-172 PRQAEPLRR
+172 PRQAEPLRS

-196 RETIA
+196 REPIA
-201 QSAADEVQRTEAQSI
+201 QPAADDVQRAEAQS
-216 PARGDMPRQAEP
+216 M
-228 LRRANAPT
+228 
-236 EHAPVPPQPAR
+236 
-247 ETIAQ
+247 
-252 SAADEVQRTE
+252 
-262 AQSIPARGDM
+262 
-272 PRQAEPLRRANAPTE
+272 
-287 HAPVPPQPARETIA
+287 
-301 QSAADEVQ
+301 
-309 RTEAQSIP
+309 
-317 ARGDMPWQ
+317 
-325 AEPSRSANA
+325 
-334 PVEHASVPTQPTQ
+334 
-347 KTIAQSAADEVQRTE
+347 
-362 AQSIPTHGDTP
+362 PTHGDTP
-373 RQAEPVRE
+373 RQAKPVGE

-416 ADAAFSRLNTPVLP
+416 ADAAFSRLNTPVFP

-436 ARSAAQSERARETHA
+436 ARSAAQIERARETHA

>member
-120 DKSSPLSVVSASSAP
+120 DKSSPLSVVSVSSAP
-135 TEHAPVPLQPARET
+135 TEHAPVPPQPTREP
-149 IAQSAADEVQRTEAQ
+149 IAQSAANEVQRTEAQ

-201 QSAADEVQRTEAQSI
+201 QPAADDVQRAEAQSM
-216 PARGDMPRQAEP
+216 PA
-228 LRRANAPT
+228 
-236 EHAPVPPQPAR
+236 
-247 ETIAQ
+247 
-252 SAADEVQRTE
+252 
-262 AQSIPARGDM
+262 
-272 PRQAEPLRRANAPTE
+272 
-287 HAPVPPQPARETIA
+287 
-301 QSAADEVQ
+301 
-309 RTEAQSIP
+309 
-317 ARGDMPWQ
+317 
-325 AEPSRSANA
+325 
-334 PVEHASVPTQPTQ
+334 
-347 KTIAQSAADEVQRTE
+347 
-362 AQSIPTHGDTP
+362 HGDTP
-373 RQAEPVRE
+373 RQAKPVRE

>member
-14 GAVLGHARVCGGTV
+14 GAVLGHARVCGGTA

-91 RRLIDPAVE
+91 RRLIAPAVE

-107 ETAPLISNTGSNQ
+107 ETAPLISKTESNR
-120 DKSSPLSVVSASSAP
+120 DNSSPLSSESASSAP
-135 TEHAPVPLQPARET
+135 AERASVPPQPARET
-149 IAQSAADEVQRTEAQ
+149 IAQPAADEVQRTEAQ
-164 SIPARGDM
+164 SIPAR
-172 PRQAEPLRR
+172 
-181 ANAPT
+181 
-186 EHAPVPPQPA
+186 
-196 RETIA
+196 
-201 QSAADEVQRTEAQSI
+201 
-216 PARGDMPRQAEP
+216 
-228 LRRANAPT
+228 
-236 EHAPVPPQPAR
+236 
-247 ETIAQ
+247 
-252 SAADEVQRTE
+252 
-262 AQSIPARGDM
+262 
-272 PRQAEPLRRANAPTE
+272 
-287 HAPVPPQPARETIA
+287 
-301 QSAADEVQ
+301 
-309 RTEAQSIP
+309 
-317 ARGDMPWQ
+317 
-325 AEPSRSANA
+325 
-334 PVEHASVPTQPTQ
+334 
-347 KTIAQSAADEVQRTE
+347 
-362 AQSIPTHGDTP
+362 GDTP

-389 TRAEDRVPPS
+389 TRAEDRVPSS

-416 ADAAFSRLNTPVLP
+416 ADAAFSRLNTPVFP

-451 SADAF
+451 SADTF

>member
-120 DKSSPLSVVSASSAP
+120 DKSSPLSVVSVSSAP
-135 TEHAPVPLQPARET
+135 TEHAPVPLQPTRET
-149 IAQSAADEVQRTEAQ
+149 IAQ
-164 SIPARGDM
+164 P
-172 PRQAEPLRR
+172 
-181 ANAPT
+181 
-186 EHAPVPPQPA
+186 
-196 RETIA
+196 
-201 QSAADEVQRTEAQSI
+201 
-216 PARGDMPRQAEP
+216 
-228 LRRANAPT
+228 
-236 EHAPVPPQPAR
+236 
-247 ETIAQ
+247 
-252 SAADEVQRTE
+252 
-262 AQSIPARGDM
+262 
-272 PRQAEPLRRANAPTE
+272 
-287 HAPVPPQPARETIA
+287 
-301 QSAADEVQ
+301 
-309 RTEAQSIP
+309 
-317 ARGDMPWQ
+317 
-325 AEPSRSANA
+325 
-334 PVEHASVPTQPTQ
+334 
-347 KTIAQSAADEVQRTE
+347 AADEVQRTE

-373 RQAEPVRE
+373 RQAEPLRSANAPTEHAPVPPQPTRETIAQPAADDVQRTEAQSMPAHGDMPRQAEPVGE

>member
-80 RGNALCADEVR
+80 RGNALCADELR

-120 DKSSPLSVVSASSAP
+120 DKSSPLSVVSVSSAP
-135 TEHAPVPLQPARET
+135 TEHA
-149 IAQSAADEVQRTEAQ
+149 S
-164 SIPARGDM
+164 
-172 PRQAEPLRR
+172 
-181 ANAPT
+181 
-186 EHAPVPPQPA
+186 VPPQPA

-287 HAPVPPQPARETIA
+287 HA
-301 QSAADEVQ
+301 
-309 RTEAQSIP
+309 
-317 ARGDMPWQ
+317 
-325 AEPSRSANA
+325 
-334 PVEHASVPTQPTQ
+334 SVPTQPTQ

-362 AQSIPTHGDTP
+362 AQSMPTHGDTP
-373 RQAEPVRE
+373 RQAEPLRSANAPTEHAPVPPQPTRETIAQPAADDVQRAEAQSMPAHGDTPRQAKPVRE

>member
-14 GAVLGHARVCGGTV
+14 GAVLGHARVCGGTA

-107 ETAPLISNTGSNQ
+107 ETAPLISKTESNR
-120 DKSSPLSVVSASSAP
+120 DNSSPLSVVSVSSAP
-135 TEHAPVPLQPARET
+135 TEHASVPPQPTRETIAQPAADEVQRTEAQSIPAHGDTPRQAEPLRSANAPVEHASVPTQPTQKT

-196 RETIA
+196 REPIA
-201 QSAADEVQRTEAQSI
+201 QPAADDVQRTEAQSM
-216 PARGDMPRQAEP
+216 PAHGDTPRQAEP
-228 LRRANAPT
+228 LRSANAPT
-236 EHAPVPPQPAR
+236 EHAPVPPQPTR

-252 SAADEVQRTE
+252 PAADDVQRAE
-262 AQSIPARGDM
+262 AQSMPA
-272 PRQAEPLRRANAPTE
+272 
-287 HAPVPPQPARETIA
+287 
-301 QSAADEVQ
+301 
-309 RTEAQSIP
+309 
-317 ARGDMPWQ
+317 
-325 AEPSRSANA
+325 
-334 PVEHASVPTQPTQ
+334 
-347 KTIAQSAADEVQRTE
+347 
-362 AQSIPTHGDTP
+362 HGDTP

>member
-14 GAVLGHARVCGGTV
+14 GAVLGHARVCGGTA

-107 ETAPLISNTGSNQ
+107 ETAPLISKTESNR
-120 DKSSPLSVVSASSAP
+120 DNSSPLSVVSVSSAP
-135 TEHAPVPLQPARET
+135 TEHA
-149 IAQSAADEVQRTEAQ
+149 S
-164 SIPARGDM
+164 
-172 PRQAEPLRR
+172 
-181 ANAPT
+181 
-186 EHAPVPPQPA
+186 VPPQPA

-216 PARGDMPRQAEP
+216 PAHGDMPRQAEP

-236 EHAPVPPQPAR
+236 EHASVPTQPAR

-252 SAADEVQRTE
+252 PAADEVQRTE

-272 PRQAEPLRRANAPTE
+272 PRQAEPSRSANAPTEHAPVPPQPAREPIAQSAADEVQRTEAQSMPAHGDTPRQAEPLRRANAPTE
-287 HAPVPPQPARETIA
+287 HAPVPPQPTRETIA
-301 QSAADEVQ
+301 Q
-309 RTEAQSIP
+309 P
-317 ARGDMPWQ
+317 
-325 AEPSRSANA
+325 
-334 PVEHASVPTQPTQ
+334 
-347 KTIAQSAADEVQRTE
+347 AADEVQRTE

>member
-120 DKSSPLSVVSASSAP
+120 DKSSPLSVVSVSSAP
-135 TEHAPVPLQPARET
+135 TEHAPVPPQPAREP

-172 PRQAEPLRR
+172 PRQAEPLRS
-181 ANAPT
+181 ANAPV
-186 EHAPVPPQPA
+186 EHASVPTQPA
-196 RETIA
+196 RETIT
-201 QSAADEVQRTEAQSI
+201 QPAADEVQRTEAQSI
-216 PARGDMPRQAEP
+216 PAHGDTPLQAEP

-247 ETIAQ
+247 EPIAQ
-252 SAADEVQRTE
+252 SAANEVQRTE
-262 AQSIPARGDM
+262 AQSM
-272 PRQAEPLRRANAPTE
+272 P
-287 HAPVPPQPARETIA
+287 
-301 QSAADEVQ
+301 S
-309 RTEAQSIP
+309 
-317 ARGDMPWQ
+317 
-325 AEPSRSANA
+325 
-334 PVEHASVPTQPTQ
+334 
-347 KTIAQSAADEVQRTE
+347 
-362 AQSIPTHGDTP
+362 HGDTP

>member
-120 DKSSPLSVVSASSAP
+120 DKSSPLSVVSVSSAP
-135 TEHAPVPLQPARET
+135 TEHAPVPLQPTRET
-149 IAQSAADEVQRTEAQ
+149 IAQPAADEVQRTEAQ

-196 RETIA
+196 REPIA

-216 PARGDMPRQAEP
+216 PA
-228 LRRANAPT
+228 
-236 EHAPVPPQPAR
+236 
-247 ETIAQ
+247 
-252 SAADEVQRTE
+252 
-262 AQSIPARGDM
+262 
-272 PRQAEPLRRANAPTE
+272 
-287 HAPVPPQPARETIA
+287 
-301 QSAADEVQ
+301 
-309 RTEAQSIP
+309 
-317 ARGDMPWQ
+317 
-325 AEPSRSANA
+325 
-334 PVEHASVPTQPTQ
+334 
-347 KTIAQSAADEVQRTE
+347 
-362 AQSIPTHGDTP
+362 HGDTP
-373 RQAEPVRE
+373 RQAEPVGE

-416 ADAAFSRLNTPVLP
+416 ADAAFSRLNTPVFP